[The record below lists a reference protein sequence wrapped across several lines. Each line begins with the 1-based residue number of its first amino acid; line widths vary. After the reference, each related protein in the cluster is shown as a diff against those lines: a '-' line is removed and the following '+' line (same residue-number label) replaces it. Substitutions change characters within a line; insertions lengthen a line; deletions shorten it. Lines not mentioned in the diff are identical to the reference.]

1 MKGDKQDTNRSA
13 IIRSILTLLLMGLA
27 IHILLPQIATFEHS
41 LQVVKGMAL
50 WALGLA
56 IISQL
61 LSYLGSGY
69 LLRGI
74 ASLSGQPLSPFRG
87 MMITAASYSIGLV
100 AGGLVGSSAATYRW
114 MRVSNVSVEPAML
127 AGWLPGILDD
137 MLLILLALFG
147 LLFLVISHSLT
158 TFQVISFLL
167 MIILLSAIFGGIF
180 WATRHR
186 SRITSSVLWVTR
198 RWAALRRHTYDPGP
212 VEETV
217 DRLFYVTDQFLS
229 GGWRRT
235 LSGACLS
242 ILFDIASLYFI
253 FLAAGHAVRP
263 GVLLVGYGLP
273 LLFGKAPLLPGG
285 VGIVEATMVTL
296 YDGLGVPDAVSVVVI
311 LTYRFL
317 SFWLP
322 LLIGFPLIPFLQ
334 RAVNDHTRETVHQT
348 LTPGSDSRESRPIK
362 SSTPGG
368 ER

>member
-1 MKGDKQDTNRSA
+1 MKGDRRDPNRST
-13 IIRSILTLLLMGLA
+13 IIRSILTLLLIGLA
-27 IHILLPQIATFEHS
+27 IHVLLPQITTFEHS

-56 IISQL
+56 IISQV

-74 ASLSGQPLSPFRG
+74 ASLSGQRLSPFRG
-87 MMITAASYSIGLV
+87 MMITLASYSMGLV
-100 AGGLVGSSAATYRW
+100 AGGLLGSTAAAYRL
-114 MRVSNVSVEPAML
+114 MRASNVNAEPAML

-137 MLLILLALFG
+137 VLLLLLALFG
-147 LLFLVISHSLT
+147 LLFLLISHSLT
-158 TFQVISFLL
+158 TFQVIIFLL
-167 MIILLSAIFGGIF
+167 MVTLLSLILGGIF

-186 SRITSSVLWVTR
+186 SRITSPVLWVTK
-198 RWAALRRHTYDPGP
+198 RWAALRRRTYDPGP

-217 DRLFYVTDQFLS
+217 NRLFQAIDLFLS

-242 ILFDIASLYFI
+242 ILFDMASLYFI

-285 VGIVEATMVTL
+285 VGIIEATMVTL
-296 YDGLGVPDAVSVVVI
+296 YDSLGVPDAITVVVVLI
-311 LTYRFL
+311 YRLL

-322 LLIGFPLIPFLQ
+322 LLIGFPLIPFLL
-334 RAVNDHTRETVHQT
+334 RMKHDHTREITKQT
-348 LTPGSDSRESRPIK
+348 LSFNK
-362 SSTPGG
+362 SSQEPRSLTSNKPEG

>member
-1 MKGDKQDTNRSA
+1 MMGNKKGSGQIRVFRSL
-13 IIRSILTLLLMGLA
+13 ITLLLIGLA
-27 IHILLPQIATFEHS
+27 VHILLPQIATFEHS
-41 LQVVKGMAL
+41 LQVVKGMAF

-56 IISQL
+56 IISQA

-114 MRVSNVSVEPAML
+114 MRASNVSAEPAML

-137 MLLILLALFG
+137 MLLIVLAMFG
-147 LLFLVISHSLT
+147 LLFLLISHSLT

-167 MIILLSAIFGGIF
+167 IIILLSLIFGGAI
-180 WATRHR
+180 WARQHH
-186 SRITSSVLWVTR
+186 SQITSSILWVTK
-198 RWAALRRHTYDPGP
+198 RWAALRRRIYNPSP

-217 DRLFYVTDQFLS
+217 DRLFRVTDQFMS

-242 ILFDIASLYFI
+242 IFFDMASLYFI

-296 YDGLGVPDAVSVVVI
+296 YDSLGVPDPVTVVVI

-322 LLIGFPLIPFLQ
+322 LLLGFPMIPYLQ
-334 RAVNDHTRETVHQT
+334 RKARDLSPEGMSLMPSAQHVQPDT
-348 LTPGSDSRESRPIK
+348 TPPHRRMS
-362 SSTPGG
+362 GG
-368 ER
+368 EP

>member
-1 MKGDKQDTNRSA
+1 MKGNKQESNRST
-13 IIRSILTLLLMGLA
+13 IIRSILTLLLIGLA
-27 IHILLPQIATFEHS
+27 IHVLLPQIATFEHS

-56 IISQL
+56 IISQV

-87 MMITAASYSIGLV
+87 MMITLASYSMGLV
-100 AGGLVGSSAATYRW
+100 AGGLLGSTAAAYRL
-114 MRVSNVSVEPAML
+114 MRASNVNAEPAML

-137 MLLILLALFG
+137 VLLLLLALFG
-147 LLFLVISHSLT
+147 LLFLLISHSLT
-158 TFQVISFLL
+158 TFQVIIFLL
-167 MIILLSAIFGGIF
+167 MVTLLSLILGGIF

-186 SRITSSVLWVTR
+186 SSINSSAIGVGR
-198 RWAALRRHTYDPGP
+198 RWATLRRRTYDPGP

-217 DRLFYVTDQFLS
+217 DRLFHVVNQFLS

-235 LSGACLS
+235 ISGACLS
-242 ILFDIASLYFI
+242 ILFDMASLYFV

-285 VGIVEATMVTL
+285 VGIIEATMVTL
-296 YDGLGVPDAVSVVVI
+296 YDSLGMPNAVTVVVV
-311 LTYRFL
+311 LTYRLL

-322 LLIGFPLIPFLQ
+322 LLIGFPLIPFLL
-334 RAVNDHTRETVHQT
+334 RKENDHNREITKQT
-348 LTPGSDSRESRPIK
+348 LSLNKGSQEPRSLK
-362 SSTPGG
+362 SNKSGG